1 VLSLEDSQTNN
12 KLARA
17 IVDRGY
23 ADGSIKSPWE
33 KLYTRSSVP
42 STSIPEIQDPGYKS
56 AEGIF
61 QTNGL
66 PVGNSNSLGL
76 FPLISRFNHSA
87 PTLATAD
94 IPRRSTSC
102 AGHERYEKPGEEIL
116 GL

>member
-76 FPLISRFNHSA
+76 FPLISRFNHS
-87 PTLATAD
+87 
-94 IPRRSTSC
+94 
-102 AGHERYEKPGEEIL
+102 GHPEKKYKLCRP
-116 GL
+116 